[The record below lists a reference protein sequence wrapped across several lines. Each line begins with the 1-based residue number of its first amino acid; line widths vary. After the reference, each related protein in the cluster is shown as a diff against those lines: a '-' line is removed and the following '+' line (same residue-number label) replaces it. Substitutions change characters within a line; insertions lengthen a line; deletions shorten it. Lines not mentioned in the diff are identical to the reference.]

1 MSENPTYRGDE
12 RPRTAQG
19 VPGARAA
26 DVDAPDTARD
36 MVRKVMQE
44 EERPVRHKRLP
55 TLAPPE
61 PAPAPSPAGAAAPM
75 HNAAQ
80 RRRLMPRRK
89 HVWLL
94 ALALVM
100 VWKPLLLPL
109 IVLVTFWIGLICYLT
124 LGHERSAAGAAR
136 IWSGYE
142 RRWPARA
149 ARARR
154 RADGFALWWDRV
166 LDRLP
171 ERWAARLAMPDLSGD
186 APGLPDDAPDPF
198 ERLAARNREC

>member
-26 DVDAPDTARD
+26 GVDAPDTARD

-44 EERPVRHKRLP
+44 GERPVRHKRLP
-55 TLAPPE
+55 TLAPAE

-154 RADGFALWWDRV
+154 RADGFALWWHRV

-171 ERWAARLAMPDLSGD
+171 ERWAARRPDHLGHLCAD
-186 APGLPDDAPDPF
+186 LLNEL
-198 ERLAARNREC
+198 ERIGACHGRCSSLV